1 MNRDQIYV
9 GGRWAAS
16 SGTERIGVT
25 DPYSEE
31 RFASVPAG
39 APPDVE
45 RAVGAARA
53 AFPAWSR
60 TSVDE
65 RLGYL
70 EAIHAGVHRRAEE
83 LAETI
88 TAELGSPI
96 RESRETQVGL
106 ALTGFDGV
114 RKVTGEIAF
123 EETIGNSLVLRE
135 PAGVAACITPWNY
148 PLHQITL
155 KVASALAAGCTV
167 VLKPSEVT
175 PLNAYVLAEI
185 IHDSGLPAGVF
196 NLISG
201 AGVPVGEALV
211 SHRDVD
217 LVSFTGS
224 TRAGVRISQLAAPK
238 VNRVCLELGGKSA
251 SLILDDADLEAA
263 IPDAMARCV
272 TNSGQSCS
280 ALTRLLVPENRM
292 REAVD
297 LAIAVARRYVLG
309 DPRDERVELGPLV
322 SATQRDRVRSYIR
335 TGVEEG
341 AVVASGGPEVPDELG
356 RGYFVVPTVFAGVT
370 PEMTI
375 FRDEIFG
382 PVLSMTGY
390 RSEREAV
397 DLANASDY
405 GLSAA
410 VWSADSDRAQ
420 RIARQLRT
428 GQVTINS
435 GAYNFFAPFGGY
447 KMSGLGRESGR
458 YGVEEFLEVKSLQ
471 R

>member
-1 MNRDQIYV
+1 MNWDQIYV
-9 GGRWAAS
+9 GGRWAKS
-16 SGTERIGVT
+16 SGAERISVINPST
-25 DPYSEE
+25 EE
-31 RFASVPAG
+31 SFASVPAG
-39 APPDVE
+39 AAADVD

-53 AFPAWSR
+53 AFPSWSR

-70 EAIHAGVHRRAEE
+70 EAIHAGVQVRAEE

-96 RESRETQVGL
+96 GESRQTQVWL
-106 ALTGFDGV
+106 ALAGFDGV

-123 EETIGNSLVLRE
+123 EEIIGNSLVLRE

-196 NLISG
+196 NLVSG
-201 AGVPVGEALV
+201 AGAPVGEALV
-211 SHRDVD
+211 GHRDVD
-217 LVSFTGS
+217 VVSFTGS

-238 VNRVCLELGGKSA
+238 VNKVCLELGGKSA
-251 SLILDDADLEAA
+251 SIVLDDADLEVV
-263 IPDAMARCV
+263 IPDAVARCV

-280 ALTRLLVPENRM
+280 ALTRLLVPKNRLP
-292 REAVD
+292 EAVD
-297 LAIAVARRYVLG
+297 LATAAARRYVLG

-341 AVVASGGPEVPDELG
+341 AVLASGGPDVPDELT
-356 RGYFVVPTVFAGVT
+356 RGYFVVPTVFGGVT
-370 PEMTI
+370 PDMTI

-382 PVLSMTGY
+382 PVLSVTGY
-390 RSEREAV
+390 RSERDAI

-420 RIARQLRT
+420 KIARHLRT